1 MSRSAVNPDSARGP
15 LIPVLFFLV
24 PLLAAATPRFTPFL
38 LLLLAFVLIVA
49 GLRRGL
55 HWRAFIEPN
64 AAMLAL
70 IAVGFYAGL
79 SAAWALDP
87 GAALSAGALLGA
99 STVTVF
105 AAAAAIPLFDKG
117 QVRRASLA
125 FVAGACCAA
134 LFVTIELLT
143 HGALTR
149 GAMNAVPILQ
159 PHDMKRVRIEG
170 GRVTDMKPAELN
182 RNVTIVAFLLWPGLL
197 ALSTLLQGS
206 RRKLLCG
213 LFFLGI
219 AVPIFLSEH
228 DSSRIGVIA
237 SALILPL
244 AWADARA
251 VIRGLALA
259 WCLGF
264 VLVLPLDFL
273 AYKAGLH
280 RADWLPNSARA
291 RIVIWEYT
299 AERVLERPLLG
310 IGANS
315 TPAAKAKVA
324 TRAEKP
330 KGFVQARTTG
340 HHAHNLFLQSWYE
353 LGLLGAVLAAVAGA
367 ATALRILLLPKPAQ
381 PYGAAA
387 FTLFLVI
394 AAFAWGMWQAWLIAA
409 IGLLALYLLM
419 TAADQRQ
426 QVPDAGDAP

>member
-1 MSRSAVNPDSARGP
+1 VNPDSARGP

-38 LLLLAFVLIVA
+38 LLLLALVLIVA

-70 IAVGFYAGL
+70 IAVGFYAAL
-79 SAAWALDP
+79 SAAWAVDP
-87 GAALSAGALLGA
+87 GAALAAGALLIA
-99 STVTVF
+99 VTVTVF
-105 AAAAAIPLFDKG
+105 AAAAAIPSLDKG

-125 FVAGACCAA
+125 FVAGTCCAA

-149 GAMNAVPILQ
+149 GVMNAVPILQ
-159 PHDMKRVRIEG
+159 PHDTKRVDIEG
-170 GRVTDMKPAELN
+170 GRVTGMKLAELN
-182 RNVTIVAFLLWPGLL
+182 QNVTIVAFLLWPGLL

-228 DSSRIGVIA
+228 DSSQIGVIA

-299 AERVLERPLLG
+299 AERVLERPFSASAPIRPRRRRRRSRLEQRSRKVSCKRARPGTTRITFSCKAGTSLACWARSLRRSRAPRPHCASCSCRSPRNPMVPPPSRSSSSSPPSP
-310 IGANS
+310 GACG
-315 TPAAKAKVA
+315 
-324 TRAEKP
+324 RR
-330 KGFVQARTTG
+330 G
-340 HHAHNLFLQSWYE
+340 
-353 LGLLGAVLAAVAGA
+353 
-367 ATALRILLLPKPAQ
+367 
-381 PYGAAA
+381 
-387 FTLFLVI
+387 
-394 AAFAWGMWQAWLIAA
+394 
-409 IGLLALYLLM
+409 
-419 TAADQRQ
+419 
-426 QVPDAGDAP
+426 